1 MLKICSRKVQNII
14 AFNLQQSCKTPSTE
28 NRLQKYENRNVSQIS
43 ALRAR
48 GAIYNYILNKTKQ

>member
-43 ALRAR
+43 ARTAAR
-48 GAIYNYILNKTKQ
+48 GAIYNYILNKT